1 MASYAL
7 RVHESRMSGQSDMF
21 GSAPAGAPEP
31 LRLNPAPL
39 WTSAEK
45 LMREFQ
51 AIGFYLSAHPLDEYK
66 ATLKRLRVQTHAE
79 VAASVKRGATA
90 GRLAGT
96 VTSRQERKTR
106 TGGKIGIVQLSDSSG
121 QYEVVL
127 FSETLYAFRDAL
139 EPGASVIVTV
149 SAEERPEG
157 ISFRVQSVQSLED
170 EAVRM
175 QKALRV
181 FMRDAEPLAAF
192 RSQLQGDGDSE
203 VSLVLVRD
211 DGGREIEIALPGRYR
226 VSPQMASAVKA
237 APGVLDVE
245 LL

>member
-7 RVHESRMSGQSDMF
+7 RVHEGRTSGQHDMF
-21 GSAPAGAPEP
+21 GGAGSEPEP
-31 LRLNPAPL
+31 LHLNPAQL
-39 WTSAEK
+39 WTSSEK
-45 LMREFQ
+45 LLREFQ

-66 ATLKRLRVQTHAE
+66 TTLKRLRVQTHAE
-79 VAASVKRGATA
+79 VIHAVKRGATA
-90 GRLAGT
+90 GKLAGT

-106 TGGKIGIVQLSDSSG
+106 SGGKLGIIQLSDPSG

-127 FSETLYAFRDAL
+127 FSEALYAFRDQL
-139 EPGASVIVTV
+139 EPGSSVIVGV

-157 ISFRVQSVQSLED
+157 VSFRVQSVQSLED

-181 FMRDAEPLAAF
+181 FMRDANPLQAF
-192 RSQLQGDGDSE
+192 KSQLRADGDSE
-203 VSLVLVRD
+203 ISLVLVRD
-211 DGGREIEIALPGRYR
+211 GGEREVEITLPGRYR
-226 VSPQMASAVKA
+226 VSPQMASVVKA